1 MNKLDFMNVIKDI
14 LEETDNEDIKSRGEE
29 LKHIIDS
36 MVELENQ
43 YYIAGLR

>member
-29 LKHIIDS
+29 LKQIIDS

>member
-14 LEETDNEDIKSRGEE
+14 LEETDNEEIKSRGEE
-29 LKHIIDS
+29 LKRIIDY

-43 YYIAGLR
+43 YYISGLR